1 MEMLVKLSSFNTMF
15 TQGLFSVEGLAEL
28 YLVTV
33 SYQLQQVQEASS
45 LCHTKDAAFFSGFFL
60 SATVV
65 GVHFRDWDLS
75 VAVVLL
81 FRIYKNYLMLI
92 T

>member
-28 YLVTV
+28 YLVCQLPAAAGAGSILLV
-33 SYQLQQVQEASS
+33 SHKR
-45 LCHTKDAAFFSGFFL
+45 CCFFFRLFL